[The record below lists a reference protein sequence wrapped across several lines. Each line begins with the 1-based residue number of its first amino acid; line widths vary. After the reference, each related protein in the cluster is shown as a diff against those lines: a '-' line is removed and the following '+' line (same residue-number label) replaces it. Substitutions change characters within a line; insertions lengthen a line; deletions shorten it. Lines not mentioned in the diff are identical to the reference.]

1 MPNDRL
7 LRDLFQ
13 IPRATRASPASAPT
27 QSSRACDM
35 HRPHRG
41 LCGPRRL
48 WAAGLLALT
57 LTPIGPVHAGLL
69 DGLGRAGEVLSRGEG
84 AVSAGQ
90 QMMSTGQQVMSTGR
104 QAVDAG
110 RQAWDNRNGIPFQPP
125 SGPAV
130 MARDEGGPVRL
141 IAALERGVSDPITA
155 GSTLVALLDQGAYF
169 VQRQA
174 AHVTPPQDQLL
185 ATPRMDSSAVSI
197 DLPPTPPGTLFDLGT
212 GRLRV
217 SGTGVK
223 IFALSVHTQL
233 PRRAGRRALD
243 TIEQHAMLTTSSV
256 QMEWPLQPDLA
267 MEPVGGKLLVWASEA
282 GASFPAGFGADGRL
296 FTPDDPMV
304 RLPRGYTV
312 VTLDSRGFSFDRS
325 REVALSQYGVQST
338 ADIDLTRL
346 TPSDAFKAFTSVMH
360 ERYPF
365 RGAQPTDWVRLQA
378 ELADR
383 IRQAGDQRDRQAMAQ
398 VYAEIGAR
406 LQDGLFRVDLR
417 SANGLQ
423 RLAAGLD
430 TGLAGQWVPR
440 GITPLP
446 QQGVWWLADGRT
458 MVGSVAPGSA
468 ADLAGLRPGAEI
480 MEVNGESMSR
490 YVGRTS
496 RYSNRPTEAGRRH
509 EALKLTAYDRE
520 AMVLKVR
527 QDGNDQSIDLR
538 QRMAERPQ
546 AAGTGPNNESL
557 SAFQLRSQSGRQ
569 YGYLAL
575 SSFADGGG
583 NLDLWERSLAA
594 ANQARLRGLVLDL
607 RGANHGSY
615 QLVPHY
621 VASFFSYDRPLRL
634 QGYAQRQVDATA
646 KVWRSRGSLGLPP
659 QLPLFTQGQT
669 HYSGPLVLLTG
680 PECMGACEMFAAW
693 LQKAGRA
700 QVVATE
706 PTPGAVGMTTRI
718 LLPGDMVVHAPTV
731 AELAANGEH
740 YVFGKGVEPDLRVAV
755 DAGVVQRALGGGDPV
770 LDTAVQWLESR
781 SPAR

>member
-1 MPNDRL
+1 MPTARL
-7 LRDLFQ
+7 LRDL
-13 IPRATRASPASAPT
+13 PKVTCANGPSPVNVPA
-27 QSSRACDM
+27 
-35 HRPHRG
+35 HRHTSGLRG
-41 LCGPRRL
+41 L
-48 WAAGLLALT
+48 WAAALLMLPLATSLA
-57 LTPIGPVHAGLL
+57 PVAPAHAGLL
-69 DGLGRAGEVLSRGEG
+69 DGLGRVGEVMGRGEG
-84 AVSAGQ
+84 AVSTGQ
-90 QMMSTGQQVMSTGR
+90 QMLSTGQQVMSTGQ
-104 QAVDAG
+104 QAMNAG

-125 SGPAV
+125 SGPAM

-141 IAALERGVSDPITA
+141 IAALERSAGDPVAA
-155 GSTLVALLDQGAYF
+155 GGTLVALLDQGAYF

-174 AHVTPPQDQLL
+174 AHVTPPQDQIL
-185 ATPRMDSSAVSI
+185 ATPRTDSSAVSI
-197 DLPPTPPGTLFDLGT
+197 DLPPTPPGALFDLGT
-212 GRLRV
+212 GRVRA

-243 TIEQHAMLTTSSV
+243 MIEQHAMLTTSSV

-282 GASFPAGFGADGRL
+282 GAAFPAGFGADGRL

-312 VTLDSRGFSFDRS
+312 VTLDSRGFTFDRS
-325 REVALSQYGVQST
+325 REVALSQYSVQST
-338 ADIDLTRL
+338 TDIDLARL
-346 TPSDAFKAFTSVMH
+346 MPGDAFKAFTSVMH

-365 RGAQPTDWVRLQA
+365 RSGQPMDWARLQS
-378 ELADR
+378 ELADKV
-383 IRQAGDQRDRQAMAQ
+383 RQAGDQRDRQAMGQ
-398 VYAEIGAR
+398 IYAEIGAR

-417 SANGLQ
+417 GVGGLQ
-423 RLAAGLD
+423 GLAAGLD
-430 TGLAGQWVPR
+430 TGLSGQWVPR

-446 QQGVWWLADGRT
+446 LQGVWWLPDGRA
-458 MVGSVAPGSA
+458 MVGSVVPRSA

-480 MEVNGESMSR
+480 LEVNGESMSR
-490 YVGRTS
+490 YVGRAS

-509 EALKLTAYDRE
+509 EALKLMAYDRD

-527 QDGNDQSIDLR
+527 QDGKDQSIDLR
-538 QRMAERPQ
+538 QRMAERPPV
-546 AAGTGPNNESL
+546 ASVAPNNESL

-594 ANQARLRGLVLDL
+594 ANQARLQGLVLDL
-607 RGANHGSY
+607 RGANHGTY

-621 VASFFSYDRPLRL
+621 AASLFSYDRPLRL

-646 KVWRSRGSLGLPP
+646 KVWRTRGSLGIPP

-669 HYSGPLVLLTG
+669 SYNGPLVLLTG
-680 PECMGACEMFAAW
+680 PECAGACEMFAAW

-706 PTPGAVGMTTRI
+706 STPGAVGMTTRV
-718 LLPGDMVVHAPTV
+718 LLPGDVVVHAPTV
-731 AELAANGEH
+731 AELGANGEH
-740 YVFGKGVEPDLRVAV
+740 YVFGKGVAPDTRVAV
-755 DAGVVQRALGGGDPV
+755 DAGFVQRATGGSDPV
-770 LDTAVQWLESR
+770 LDAAVQWLDSK
-781 SPAR
+781 PQAR